1 MGELGRDAW
10 ETIAERLGTGRSASA
25 CEQKWQA
32 LMNWSSTPAPPPRA
46 PPPEATP
53 LPDAPTPPE
62 RKPAKRARPAPAEE
76 EAPTAAR
83 PYPVGTQVEAR
94 FKGGAKFYAAIVV
107 AARDGAVDV
116 TYCDGSSD
124 SEANVPLDLVRPLQR
139 RKRTAVA
146 APPAPPPPTKKRVAR
161 VFLVSCVLP
170 EAVGSTP
177 AAGATS

>member
-1 MGELGRDAW
+1 M
-10 ETIAERLGTGRSASA
+10 
-25 CEQKWQA
+25 
-32 LMNWSSTPAPPPRA
+32 
-46 PPPEATP
+46 
-53 LPDAPTPPE
+53 PDAPTPPE
-62 RKPAKRARPAPAEE
+62 RKPAKRARPAPAE

-124 SEANVPLDLVRPLQR
+124 AEANVPLDLVRPLQR